1 MLGIWSLFVSCFLY
15 LGIVRVA
22 ERTKVHVIWSYYT
35 IELSYELTNAI
46 QETSTFKSN
55 ANRLIS
61 TVARAGMLLLPK
73 YSR

>member
-1 MLGIWSLFVSCFLY
+1 MYLVPWNCPKFQLSSC
-15 LGIVRVA
+15 VHSVA
-22 ERTKVHVIWSYYT
+22 ERTKAHVIWSSYT